1 MPSKHEAN
9 LPHTQDRYNN
19 ANTAIKEWTVIRV
32 LFICLGNICRSPMAE
47 GFFQR
52 LVDEAGLSG
61 QIEVDSAG
69 TMPWNTGRPA
79 HRGTRDVLRRRGI
92 TYEGQARQVDLA
104 DLTDADYVV
113 AMDTENVYHLRQ
125 MAARETLNGKL
136 YLLLDFAP
144 PGFPQVVPDPI
155 YDGKF
160 ENVYRLVEAGC
171 IGLLDHIRTK
181 HEL

>member
-9 LPHTQDRYNN
+9 LPHTQNRYNN
-19 ANTAIKEWTVIRV
+19 VDSTIKECTVIRV

-47 GFFQR
+47 AVFQH
-52 LVDEAGLSG
+52 LVDEAGLSD

-69 TMPWNTGRPA
+69 TMHWNTGRPA
-79 HRGTRDVLRRRGI
+79 HRGTRDVLRQRGI
-92 TYEGQARQVDLA
+92 AYDGQARQVDVA
-104 DLTDADYVV
+104 DLTDADYVI
-113 AMDTENVYHLRQ
+113 AMDTENVHHLRQ
-125 MAARETLNGKL
+125 MASREILNGKL

-155 YDGKF
+155 HDGKF

-171 IGLLDHIRTK
+171 IGLLSFRRNP
-181 HEL
+181 E

>member
-1 MPSKHEAN
+1 M
-9 LPHTQDRYNN
+9 
-19 ANTAIKEWTVIRV
+19 IRV

-47 GFFQR
+47 AVFQH
-52 LVDEAGLSG
+52 LVDEAGLSD

-69 TMPWNTGRPA
+69 LMHWNAGRPA
-79 HRGTRDVLRRRGI
+79 HRGTRDVLRKRGI
-92 TYEGQARQVDLA
+92 AYDGHARQVDLA
-104 DLTDADYVV
+104 DLTDADYVI
-113 AMDTENVYHLRQ
+113 AMDTENVYQLRQ
-125 MAARETLNGKL
+125 MADRETLSDKL

-160 ENVYRLVEAGC
+160 ERVYHLVEAGC
-171 IGLLDHIRTK
+171 QGLLDHIRAK